1 MPSLEPY
8 ATERASEDAALLRL
22 QRYAR
27 RRHQRLRSRRVDQPA
42 VVASPYGE
50 QRLLVPSK
58 PVKNLLRRNERAC
71 LIIQSHARARAAWRA
86 GGGGPRSA
94 DVADEAVS
102 FWKQWL
108 STAGAEPSDSGW
120 SDSNGLPDDPQEAL
134 QLQLPLSLPPG
145 RATMTAAARDALALA
160 VRDELCAL
168 LALRQ
173 EQLHVSCPSGA
184 AAGGARGGGG
194 KSTLV
199 QLDLLPADDHPS
211 VSPSQAALT
220 LANLV
225 GGDLN
230 PHRPTSMP
238 PQMIGND
245 RRLTSSEVRPD
256 LAALQPSPH
265 CNPRRTATLAAL
277 QPSPRCNPRR
287 AATSFSRRI
296 PASRRRLE
304 AGRASPSTAAARAR
318 GPSSSPSGCAMRTR
332 PWGCGAC
339 CRATAR
345 CVSGRGA
352 PLVVGVEVGVVGVVV
367 AALPSRGSRAAAAQ
381 G

>member
-1 MPSLEPY
+1 M
-8 ATERASEDAALLRL
+8 
-22 QRYAR
+22 
-27 RRHQRLRSRRVDQPA
+27 
-42 VVASPYGE
+42 
-50 QRLLVPSK
+50 PSK

-86 GGGGPRSA
+86 GGGGARSA

-102 FWKQWL
+102 FWRQWL

-120 SDSNGLPDDPQEAL
+120 SDGNGLPDDPQEAL
-134 QLQLPLSLPPG
+134 QLQLPLSLPHG
-145 RATMTAAARDALALA
+145 RAGMTAAARDALTLA

-168 LALRQ
+168 LALRR

-184 AAGGARGGGG
+184 AAGGARGGSGAT
-194 KSTLV
+194 TLV
-199 QLDLLPADDHPS
+199 QLDLTPADDHPS

-245 RRLTSSEVRPD
+245 RRLTSSEVRRD

-265 CNPRRTATLAAL
+265 CNPRH
-277 QPSPRCNPRR
+277 

-296 PASRRRLE
+296 PASRRRLG

-332 PWGCGAC
+332 AWGCGAC

-345 CVSGRGA
+345 CVWGRGA
-352 PLVVGVEVGVVGVVV
+352 PLVVGVEVGVEV

>member
-296 PASRRRLE
+296 PASRRRLG

>member
-256 LAALQPSPH
+256 LAA
-265 CNPRRTATLAAL
+265 
-277 QPSPRCNPRR
+277 
-287 AATSFSRRI
+287 
-296 PASRRRLE
+296 
-304 AGRASPSTAAARAR
+304 
-318 GPSSSPSGCAMRTR
+318 
-332 PWGCGAC
+332 
-339 CRATAR
+339 
-345 CVSGRGA
+345 
-352 PLVVGVEVGVVGVVV
+352 
-367 AALPSRGSRAAAAQ
+367 
-381 G
+381 

>member
-1 MPSLEPY
+1 M
-8 ATERASEDAALLRL
+8 ERASEDAALLRL

-173 EQLHVSCPSGA
+173 EQLHVSCPAGA

-194 KSTLV
+194 ATTLV
-199 QLDLLPADDHPS
+199 QLDLTPADDHPS

-256 LAALQPSPH
+256 LAA
-265 CNPRRTATLAAL
+265 
-277 QPSPRCNPRR
+277 
-287 AATSFSRRI
+287 
-296 PASRRRLE
+296 
-304 AGRASPSTAAARAR
+304 
-318 GPSSSPSGCAMRTR
+318 
-332 PWGCGAC
+332 
-339 CRATAR
+339 
-345 CVSGRGA
+345 
-352 PLVVGVEVGVVGVVV
+352 
-367 AALPSRGSRAAAAQ
+367 
-381 G
+381 